1 MAANLNRQYEL
12 RGPSVTRLRGAMD
25 QMAEGLEVL
34 EAELLVAAMR
44 HSTSLTPWTHDKL
57 SAIAEALDDL
67 RDAIETSPR
76 SPD

>member
-1 MAANLNRQYEL
+1 
-12 RGPSVTRLRGAMD
+12 MD

-57 SAIAEALDDL
+57 SVIASALDDL